1 MIKVKR
7 TQIWHCLCAVAVP
20 QYRWENRRGQM
31 VMAVGEV
38 RVNYSL
44 FQKNCNMAL
53 SDILYTNRRKLQK
66 AKAQFLRFSLI
77 SCYKRGQGRSK
88 CAIHIYQNATV
99 KLLFILNIGWGD
111 SLSVRGTCVFWSSEP
126 TYKTKHRHTCIPVII
141 VLGSGDRRIALSYWP
156 VGLIIKWQ
164 APSLIKI
171 PISIKNS
178 KQGYLMSSTDLHAN
192 KSTYMNTT

>member
-1 MIKVKR
+1 MKSVSQHGGANDQSEKNSNL
-7 TQIWHCLCAVAVP
+7 TLFVCCGSAPVQ
-20 QYRWENRRGQM
+20 
-31 VMAVGEV
+31 VGKQAWTNGNGSGRSE
-38 RVNYSL
+38 SELL
-44 FQKNCNMAL
+44 FISKNCNMAL

-126 TYKTKHRHTCIPVII
+126 TYKAKHRHTCIPVII
-141 VLGSGDRRIALSYWP
+141 VLGSEDRRIAWSYWP
-156 VGLIIKWQ
+156 VGLTIKWQ
-164 APSLIKI
+164 APSLIKF
-171 PISIKNS
+171 PS
-178 KQGYLMSSTDLHAN
+178 Q
-192 KSTYMNTT
+192 